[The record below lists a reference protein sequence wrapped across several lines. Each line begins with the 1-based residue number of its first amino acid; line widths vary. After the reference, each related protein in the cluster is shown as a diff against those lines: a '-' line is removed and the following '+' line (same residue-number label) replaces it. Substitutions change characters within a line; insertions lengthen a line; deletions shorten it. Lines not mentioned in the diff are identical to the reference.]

1 MSGAAARA
9 PHQQASVAAR
19 HWADAW
25 SSLHAAMTRV
35 AYVSGCEVHVVPELE
50 RCDPTRPLDEAWAHA
65 AGVAMRTVRLD
76 PGWWRLDA
84 GPMLAFR
91 RGTRAPV
98 ALLPCRGGYRLEEPG
113 GRSRG
118 GTRVDAHLAGTLEPL
133 ARQLFPTLPDSP
145 ASAAG
150 LVRLALRGS
159 RRELVA
165 ATALSAAAALLNT
178 LIPVSVVVL
187 VAHIIP
193 TGDARSLVLLA
204 AALLAVTT
212 ATACCDFA
220 SAGMLARV
228 ESRAALRLLGAVL
241 HRCVRLPMA
250 FFRERGAGGLAQR
263 LLALDEL
270 QSTMTGAAIAG
281 LIAGAFSVAYLLSMA
296 WIDAQAAAAGAA
308 IIAVAFAASVAVG
321 AARSR
326 WGAAELKA
334 EGHAASELLQALSGM
349 ESIRSAAAGDRAIDH
364 WLVQYRQARVALVRG
379 SLWRVR
385 FDVAAVAWPLAGA
398 IAFWWIFADGESSAA
413 YLAFV
418 AAFGGALAGAID
430 FGAQLGDLALVRPA
444 LERLRPILSAVPEQS
459 MGRAALDAV
468 RGDIAAE
475 SVTVRH
481 AGSSGDALHD
491 VSIRA
496 APGEFIA
503 IVGPSGSGKSTLVSA
518 LLGMVTPMHGRITID
533 GHGTGELDM
542 GSVRRQFGTVI
553 QHARLMPGSILDNII
568 GSTLCTP
575 EDAER
580 AVAAAGL
587 AADVARL
594 PMGLRTFVSER
605 TLSGGQVQK
614 VMLARALI
622 TAPRVLVLDEATSAL
637 DERVQAEVM
646 QHIARTGA
654 TRIVVAHRLS
664 TVRDAD
670 RIYVLDGGRVVQ
682 QGTFDELRQQG
693 GLFGEL
699 LEASLA

>member
-1 MSGAAARA
+1 
-9 PHQQASVAAR
+9 
-19 HWADAW
+19 
-25 SSLHAAMTRV
+25 
-35 AYVSGCEVHVVPELE
+35 
-50 RCDPTRPLDEAWAHA
+50 
-65 AGVAMRTVRLD
+65 
-76 PGWWRLDA
+76 
-84 GPMLAFR
+84 MLAFR
-91 RGTRAPV
+91 RGTRMPV
-98 ALLPCRGGYRLEEPG
+98 ALIPCRGGYRLEDPG
-113 GRSRG
+113 AEGRRG
-118 GTRVDAHLAGTLEPL
+118 VRVDARLAEALDPL
-133 ARQLFPTLPDSP
+133 ARQLFPTLSDS
-145 ASAAG
+145 SAGATAV
-150 LVRLALRGS
+150 VRLALRGS
-159 RRELVA
+159 SRELVA

-193 TGDARSLVLLA
+193 SGDVRALALLA
-204 AALLAVTT
+204 AALLAVTVT
-212 ATACCDFA
+212 SACCDFV
-220 SAGMLARV
+220 SAGILARV

-250 FFRERGAGGLAQR
+250 FFRERGAGGLAHR

-270 QSTMTGAAIAG
+270 QSAMTGAAISG
-281 LIAGAFSVAYLLSMA
+281 LVAGAFSVAYLLSMA
-296 WIDAQAAAAGAA
+296 WIDAIAAAAGAA
-308 IIAVAFAASVAVG
+308 IIAVAFAGSAVVG
-321 AARSR
+321 AVRSR

-334 EGHAASELLQALSGM
+334 DGRAASELLQALSGI

-364 WLVQYRQARVALVRG
+364 WLVQYVQARVAVVRG

-385 FDVAAVAWPLAGA
+385 FDVAAAAWPIVGT
-398 IAFWWIFADGESSAA
+398 IAFWWMFAHGESSAA
-413 YLAFV
+413 YIAFV
-418 AAFGGALAGAID
+418 AAFGGALAGALD
-430 FGAQLGDLALVRPA
+430 FGARLGELALVRPA
-444 LERLRPILSAVPEQS
+444 LERLGPILRALPERSAGLIAPDQ
-459 MGRAALDAV
+459 V
-468 RGDIAAE
+468 RGEIVAE
-475 SVTVRH
+475 SVAVRH
-481 AGSSGDALHD
+481 AGGAVDALHD
-491 VSIRA
+491 VCIRA

-503 IVGPSGSGKSTLVSA
+503 IVGPSGSGKSTLVSV
-518 LLGMVTPMHGRITID
+518 LLGMVAPVRGRVTID
-533 GHGTGELDM
+533 GHSTGELDM
-542 GSVRRQFGTVI
+542 SSVRRQFGTVI

-587 AADVARL
+587 APDVARL

-670 RIYVLDGGRVVQ
+670 RIYVLDAGRVVQ

-693 GLFGEL
+693 GVFGAL